1 MRVRLTTCLNAALLF
16 WVSAWV
22 NAAPFGDLWSHW
34 TSHAPGSTINVDH
47 QLWQGL
53 LDKHLT
59 IHSDGINRV
68 DYRAFTVADKQQLDS
83 YLGYLSNIAPTQLN
97 RRQQL
102 PYWINLYNALTV
114 KVVLQHPD
122 KDSIKQMKSKLF
134 SFGPWDDEQLSIEG
148 LPVTLNDIEHR
159 ILRPIWRDRRIHY
172 AVNCASIGCPNLS
185 VRAYTDDN
193 TETLLQAAERA
204 YLRHSRGLEFDAN
217 GVLRLSSIFDW
228 YQEDFGGDPRTLL
241 EYLAEVRTDLREQ
254 LLTYSDSIEYHYDW
268 SLNDHRA
275 TRD

>member
-34 TSHAPGSTINVDH
+34 TSHAPGSTINVGH